1 MNYYK
6 VSVQYLQKSDV
17 LVAAESPENATELIA
32 QNVIDGTE
40 QFSVLGVSELNEEEK
55 VWLTR
60 QMMGMPEEQE
70 VAEPSGEVQDLKAL
84 N

>member
-6 VSVQYLQKSDV
+6 VAVQYLQKSDV
-17 LVAAESPENATELIA
+17 LVAAESPENAAELVSS
-32 QNVIDGTE
+32 QVVEGTE
-40 QFSVLGVSELNEEEK
+40 QFSVLGVSELNDEEK

-60 QMMGMPEEQE
+60 QMMGLPEEIEEKE
-70 VAEPSGEVQDLKAL
+70 VL

>member
-6 VSVQYLQKSDV
+6 VSVQYMQKSDV
-17 LVAAESPENATELIA
+17 LVAAESPENAAELITE
-32 QNVIDGTE
+32 NVIDGTE
-40 QFSVLGVSELNEEEK
+40 QFSVLGVAELNDEEK

-60 QMMGMPEEQE
+60 QMMGMPEE
-70 VAEPSGEVQDLKAL
+70 VAEPSGEVQDTKVL